1 MIEKIRRRKENNFTL
16 SHAEQHHRR
25 KGKDKNKRKKNDNSF
40 KDMEYVETLPFTEN
54 YFSNDIASIREIYEK
69 INDGEEVKIFNI
81 EIVKKVLHNK
91 KFKNKIGS
99 YQFDDG
105 IILDIL
111 TYFDNRKVFLIRKE
125 SY

>member
-1 MIEKIRRRKENNFTL
+1 MIEKIKRRKENNFTL
-16 SHAEQHHRR
+16 SHAEQHHRK
-25 KGKDKNKRKKNDNSF
+25 KGKDKNKRKQNNNYF

-54 YFSNDIASIREIYEK
+54 YFSGDYKNIKEIYEK

-81 EIVKKVLHNK
+81 EIVKKVLTNK

-105 IILDIL
+105 MILDIL
-111 TYFDNRKVFLIRKE
+111 TYFDNKKVFLIRKE
-125 SY
+125 S